1 MSKQHEVEIH
11 RLHPTQMTVG
21 MIEVADK
28 RAKLA
33 SLHKHEVRDFM
44 AEHPIP
50 AVWGPEEKLY
60 LIDHHHLARAASE
73 AAVETGFFEVEDDL
87 SKLEV
92 RQFWSHMSQARWAHP
107 IDEHGRTQAFD
118 AIPKHVEK
126 LKDDVYRS
134 LAGYVRNAGGYDKT
148 PTAFAEFLWADF
160 FRTRVKTGTSRE
172 DFTQAVDKALKLA
185 ASPEAASLPGYK
197 GAKHS

>member
-1 MSKQHEVEIH
+1 MSKPHEVEIH

-21 MIEVADK
+21 MIEVGDK
-28 RAKLA
+28 RDKLQ

-50 AVWGPEEKLY
+50 AVWGPEDKLY

-73 AAVETGFFEVEDDL
+73 ARIETGFFEVEDDL
-87 SKLEV
+87 SKLDA
-92 RQFWSHMSQARWAHP
+92 RQFWSRMSQARWAHP
-107 IDEHGRTQAFD
+107 IDEHGRAQSVD

-134 LAGYVRNAGGYDKT
+134 LAGYVRNLGGYEKT

-160 FRTRVKTGTSRE
+160 FRTRVKVGPNRE
-172 DFTQAVDKALKLA
+172 DFTQAVDMALKLA
-185 ASPEAASLPGYK
+185 AGPEASSLPGFK
-197 GAKHS
+197 GAKHA

>member
-1 MSKQHEVEIH
+1 MSKRHEVEIH

-21 MIEVADK
+21 MIEVGDK
-28 RAKLA
+28 RAKLQ
-33 SLHKHEVRDFM
+33 SLGKHQARDFL

-50 AVWGPEEKLY
+50 AVWGLDEKLY

-73 AAVETGFFEVEDDL
+73 AGIESGFFEVEDDL
-87 SKLEV
+87 SKLEA
-92 RQFWSHMSQARWAHP
+92 RQFWAHMGQARWAHP
-107 IDEHGRTQAFD
+107 IDEHGRAQSFD

-134 LAGYVRNAGGYDKT
+134 LAGYVRNAGGYEKT

-160 FRTRVKTGTSRE
+160 FRTRVKVGPNRE
-172 DFTQAVDKALKLA
+172 DFGRAVDKALKLA
-185 ASPEAASLPGYK
+185 ASAEASALPGFK
-197 GAKHS
+197 GAKHG